1 MFSGNDVSCAAKHK
15 RWNKQFFAGFISY
28 YINYLDI
35 LFLCFASG
43 LEYAGLYEQLE
54 GVHFTYVDVAED
66 R

>member
-1 MFSGNDVSCAAKHK
+1 MFSGNGVSCAAKHK
-15 RWNKQFFAGFISY
+15 RWNKQFFISY
-28 YINYLDI
+28 YINYIDT

-54 GVHFTYVDVAED
+54 DVHFTYVDVAED